1 MTPAVEKH
9 LSGATAYATDLL
21 GDLVAIAT
29 INPPGENY
37 PALCDRLRQEFGN
50 WGVAHRELRVPKA
63 AVARFDPALAD
74 YPRPMV
80 LANWAVDAGL
90 PTVHFN
96 AHYDVVRVGD
106 GWKGDPFAL
115 RVEKGR
121 LFGRGT
127 SDMKAAIVA
136 LFVAV
141 RALREAGV
149 EPACNVEFS
158 FTPDEETGGDLGPGW
173 LCRSGKIRPDLVI
186 VGEGACKGNVCVAH
200 RGVLWLEVDV
210 HGKAAHAAD
219 PFGGANSFEALS
231 PIIDALST
239 HREQLGKRQSR
250 FLSDKGKPMTPTL
263 MMGGRFNG
271 PTAGNVN
278 TIPDFARFTIDRRVL
293 PDEKLDIAE
302 RRLREAIERG
312 AKRAGKVKVTSQTLL
327 RVEPAWT
334 SSRCPEL
341 KEFARCFRSAKR
353 RDPNCVIT
361 GGFLDMRW
369 FRNTLGVPT
378 IGYGV
383 DGKGGHAA
391 NESVRLSDLLAT
403 AKVYAEVMLQYG
415 YPA

>member
-1 MTPAVEKH
+1 MEKH
-9 LSGATAYATDLL
+9 LNEATAYATDLL
-21 GDLVAIAT
+21 GDLVGIAT
-29 INPPGENY
+29 INPPGGNY
-37 PALCDRLRQEFGN
+37 PAMCDRLRQEFGN

-63 AVARFDPALAD
+63 EVARFDPALAD

-80 LANWAVDAGL
+80 LANWAVGAGL

-106 GWKGDPFAL
+106 GWKSDPFVPRL
-115 RVEKGR
+115 ERGR

-136 LFVAV
+136 MFVAV

-210 HGKAAHAAD
+210 HGKAAHASD
-219 PFGGANSFEALS
+219 PFGGVNSFEALA
-231 PIIDALST
+231 PIIDALSK
-239 HREQLGKRQSR
+239 HREQLGKRKSR
-250 FLSDKGKPMTPTL
+250 FVNDKGEPMTPTL
-263 MMGGRFNG
+263 MMGGQFRG
-271 PTAGNVN
+271 PAAGNLN

-293 PDEKLDIAE
+293 PEENLETAE
-302 RRLREAIERG
+302 RRLCGVVERG
-312 AKRAGKVKVTSQTLL
+312 AKRAGKVKVATRTVL
-327 RVEPAWT
+327 RVDPAWT
-334 SSRCPEL
+334 SARCPEL
-341 KEFARCFRSAKR
+341 KQFARCFRTAKR
-353 RDPNCVIT
+353 RDPNYVIT

-369 FRNTLGVPT
+369 FRNTLGAPT
-378 IGYGV
+378 LGYGV

-391 NESVRLSDLLAT
+391 NESVRISDLLAT
-403 AKVYAEVMLQYG
+403 AKVYAAVMQSYG
-415 YPA
+415 TAG